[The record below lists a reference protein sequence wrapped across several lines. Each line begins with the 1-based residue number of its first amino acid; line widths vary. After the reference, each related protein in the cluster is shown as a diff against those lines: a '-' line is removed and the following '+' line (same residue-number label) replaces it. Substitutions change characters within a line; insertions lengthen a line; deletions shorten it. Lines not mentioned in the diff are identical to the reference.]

1 MLGEQIKRVRT
12 SRHKSQVEFASVLNV
27 SKQSVSN
34 WENNNIVPSVDVV
47 RLIAQKFDVS
57 ADYLLELDEKFII
70 NVNDLPF
77 EVVAHLQQIIND
89 LKRRH
94 RND

>member
-1 MLGEQIKRVRT
+1 MLGEQVKRVRT
-12 SRHKSQVEFASVLNV
+12 SRHMSQVEFASVLNV